1 MRHGPAQRAIPAPY
15 ALPVGFAMFL
25 AVGTVAAG
33 LHGRLPATGVL
44 IACAAVAGVMSFA
57 AEPVALV
64 LLAGIAWLTTVGF
77 SRPPYAQL
85 RPTGPAAAHAAIV
98 IGASA
103 LAGAALGLVFRWYW
117 RRLTLVSMGTYTG
130 MRASRADPRAPKTR
144 RATPVG
150 QTAPEAKPGG
160 RTANLARAIG
170 AIGGRRLVAGVVA
183 AAIAL
188 PLLTA
193 VLAAWR

>member
-1 MRHGPAQRAIPAPY
+1 MIHGSVQRAIPAPY

-64 LLAGIAWLTTVGF
+64 LLAGIGWLTTVGF

-85 RPTGPAAAHAAIV
+85 RPTGPAAAHAALV

-103 LAGAALGLVFRWYW
+103 LAGAGSWPGVPLVRP
-117 RRLTLVSMGTYTG
+117 TAHTG
-130 MRASRADPRAPKTR
+130 KHGYVYGHASRPP
-144 RATPVG
+144 
-150 QTAPEAKPGG
+150 
-160 RTANLARAIG
+160 
-170 AIGGRRLVAGVVA
+170 
-183 AAIAL
+183 
-188 PLLTA
+188 
-193 VLAAWR
+193 